1 MKKLIFLFV
10 TIGSIVAGCD
20 RCEREDFKPE
30 RVFTIEGNILNS
42 DNGEPI
48 SGMMLRLQGPEAGN
62 NTKWAIDRDTADE
75 KGYFKLQYT
84 KKDVFV
90 ISDRTTTVYHED
102 PNHIGLPINLINSLD
117 TTDIKQ
123 NYFFPSS
130 AQVDFSIINKDFFS
144 DDDTLFIFF
153 NWIERIK
160 NIDVVDTFYVK
171 AIGDFSNP
179 FNYELEGYIFSK
191 EEVLK
196 FSNESFIVQGQNYY
210 FPQGWFTKFQG
221 FAGIGIKSV
230 EEFMNGDRNYSE
242 TDNPHTFNVLLEEHN
257 ESYQV
262 EIDIAKLEK

>member
-1 MKKLIFLFV
+1 MLKTEQKKKVLYISYDGIMEPLGYSQVLKYLEHLSTDFDITLI
-10 TIGSIVAGCD
+10 SY
-20 RCEREDFKPE
+20 
-30 RVFTIEGNILNS
+30 
-42 DNGEPI
+42 
-48 SGMMLRLQGPEAGN
+48 
-62 NTKWAIDRDTADE
+62 E
-75 KGYFKLQYT
+75 K
-84 KKDVFV
+84 
-90 ISDRTTTVYHED
+90 
-102 PNHIGLPINLINSLD
+102 
-117 TTDIKQ
+117 
-123 NYFFPSS
+123 SS
-130 AQVDFSIINKDFFS
+130 SRIINKDFFS

>member
-1 MKKLIFLFV
+1 MKNLLIHFV
-10 TIGSIVAGCD
+10 FFGIIATGCD
-20 RCEREDFKPE
+20 RCEREDFKPN
-30 RVFTIEGNILNS
+30 RVFTIEGNIMNP

-62 NTKWAIDRDTADE
+62 NTKWAIDRDTTDE

-102 PNHIGLPINLINSLD
+102 PDHFGLPKNLINSLD
-117 TTDIKQ
+117 TTDVKQ
-123 NYFFPSS
+123 NFFFPSS
-130 AQVDFSIINKDFFS
+130 AQVDFSIINKELIS

-160 NIDVVDTFYVK
+160 NIGKVDTF
-171 AIGDFSNP
+171 
-179 FNYELEGYIFSK
+179 
-191 EEVLK
+191 EVLYIPQNNLLSLRGLVIK
-196 FSNESFIVQGQNYY
+196 KNELDDYSNSTYIVQGQNYY

-230 EEFMNGDRNYSE
+230 AEFMNGERNYSDS
-242 TDNPHTFNVLLEEHN
+242 DNPHTFNVLLKEHN
-257 ESYQV
+257 QTYQV